1 MSKINKRRIIKNV
14 GSSWFS
20 LSTDVAV
27 GIFLSPFILHR
38 LGDTAF
44 GVWILIFSITGYYG
58 PDGNVSIPG
67 TINALSVTS
76 IGANAFYEDLG
87 LANVT
92 IPGSVTNIGDYA
104 EWPLDKA

>member
-1 MSKINKRRIIKNV
+1 VKTIWPALLVTLLLAAPTVVQAQFYYSVNADNTV
-14 GSSWFS
+14 
-20 LSTDVAV
+20 T
-27 GIFLSPFILHR
+27 
-38 LGDTAF
+38 
-44 GVWILIFSITGYYG
+44 ITGYYG